1 MLPSLDDLTEAQ
13 LTELERLLSPTG
25 AADREAEPHELVA
38 YYVPAAGAPAPAAAE
53 LRAHAAALLPASHVP
68 VRFTAVAELPR
79 LANGKLDR
87 RALPAAA
94 PAPTAPDTPAGPGTA
109 PADDVERWLAGLWAD
124 VLERPV
130 GAVEADFFALG
141 GSSLR
146 AVRVLS
152 RIEAVI
158 GVELRLAR
166 LFEDSTLG
174 GLAAL
179 VRDQADRVPGFAE
192 IVAVAAEVYAQD
204 ADEPAAARA

>member
-1 MLPSLDDLTEAQ
+1 MLPSLDDLTEDQ
-13 LTELERLLSPTG
+13 LAELERLLSPTG
-25 AADREAEPHELVA
+25 TSDRETAPHELVA
-38 YYVPAAGAPAPAAAE
+38 YYVPADGAPAPLAAE
-53 LRAHAAALLPASHVP
+53 LRAHVATLLPASHVP

-79 LANGKLDR
+79 LANGKIDR

-94 PAPTAPDTPAGPGTA
+94 PAPTGSDESAGTGTA
-109 PADDVERWLAGLWAD
+109 PADDVECWLAGVWAD

-130 GAVEADFFALG
+130 GTVEADFFALG

-166 LFEDSTLG
+166 LFEDATLA

-179 VRDQADRVPGFAE
+179 VRDQADRVPDFAA
-192 IVAVAAEVYAQD
+192 IVAVAAEVYGQD